1 MNNLF
6 LVKKHKH
13 STGIYAS
20 RFASGNADWNKRWA
34 DFKVTANIHD
44 DFAMELYNHLQ
55 VSAIELYNHLQ
66 VIFPS
71 FNSIVILSPVSPLFH
86 TAETKGRRDYRS
98 RRNFD
103 LPDR

>member
-66 VIFPS
+66 VFFSIFHLS
-71 FNSIVILSPVSPLFH
+71 SQLYLCLLCILTSKHVLRMPFAGQNHFFL
-86 TAETKGRRDYRS
+86 G
-98 RRNFD
+98 
-103 LPDR
+103 

>member
-66 VIFPS
+66 VFFSIFHLSSQLYLCLFECIILDYS
-71 FNSIVILSPVSPLFH
+71 FIYI
-86 TAETKGRRDYRS
+86 
-98 RRNFD
+98 
-103 LPDR
+103 